1 MNMIFFVFYTI
12 VIITIIANVLKIVR
26 AFKQNDSM
34 FRNVQDIVNE
44 RYNEIIPNDTFGEN
58 KTNNTEKEVNL
69 DEFLKSNTNPVKEKR
84 GKGSKI

>member
-44 RYNEIIPNDTFGEN
+44 RYNEIIPNDTFREN